1 MEYSS
6 AEEVPEDFKYVIGL
20 FLQEQ
25 RKKRLI
31 NQLHINDLSRLFQIG
46 YYLLMVSDTSI
57 NKVSENPEFKQVV
70 KLIESAIIN
79 GIVCSQLGEIL
90 EKNIGIELELISSEL
105 KLLRSKILRK
115 KVSSY
120 EFLVSL
126 GKDSDAHKL
135 FESES
140 SKPSNNKL
148 KSQYEALLSASNQI
162 KNTSFNVDINLITS
176 KLGDE
181 YPTSKIAYLICN
193 PARLSLYRLYGQDIW
208 LRFPMKW
215 AVQRISVASLY
226 DVVEEFEHG
235 IDVSHYMIDKYN
247 QKEGFDTYLNL
258 IDSLVVQHALGG
270 FDGSRKQVLRDIAA
284 AYKTECFSLCV
295 YTALPMIEGLLWDI
309 AIYIQKTG
317 GCIFNPE
324 SGAIVKGTNKVITKP
339 KIRQVVSETNLSS
352 VLDSDFIS
360 YFCSEL
366 YDERN
371 GALHG
376 RVMPDISAS
385 NAGKKILT
393 IEYLLDCIADLHQKK
408 LFKHL
413 ESSLSNS
420 YIDELLEK
428 ISKSEG

>member
-148 KSQYEALLSASNQI
+148 KSQYEVLLSASNQI

-193 PARLSLYRLYGQDIW
+193 PTRLSLYRLYGQDIW

-215 AVQRISVASLY
+215 AVQRMSVASLY
-226 DVVEEFEHG
+226 DVVEEFERG

-324 SGAIVKGTNKVITKP
+324 SGAIVKSHHK
-339 KIRQVVSETNLSS
+339 
-352 VLDSDFIS
+352 
-360 YFCSEL
+360 
-366 YDERN
+366 
-371 GALHG
+371 A
-376 RVMPDISAS
+376 
-385 NAGKKILT
+385 
-393 IEYLLDCIADLHQKK
+393 
-408 LFKHL
+408 
-413 ESSLSNS
+413 
-420 YIDELLEK
+420 
-428 ISKSEG
+428 

>member
-46 YYLLMVSDTSI
+46 YYLLMVSDISI

-148 KSQYEALLSASNQI
+148 KSQHEALLSASN
-162 KNTSFNVDINLITS
+162 
-176 KLGDE
+176 
-181 YPTSKIAYLICN
+181 
-193 PARLSLYRLYGQDIW
+193 
-208 LRFPMKW
+208 
-215 AVQRISVASLY
+215 
-226 DVVEEFEHG
+226 
-235 IDVSHYMIDKYN
+235 
-247 QKEGFDTYLNL
+247 
-258 IDSLVVQHALGG
+258 
-270 FDGSRKQVLRDIAA
+270 
-284 AYKTECFSLCV
+284 
-295 YTALPMIEGLLWDI
+295 
-309 AIYIQKTG
+309 
-317 GCIFNPE
+317 
-324 SGAIVKGTNKVITKP
+324 
-339 KIRQVVSETNLSS
+339 
-352 VLDSDFIS
+352 
-360 YFCSEL
+360 
-366 YDERN
+366 
-371 GALHG
+371 
-376 RVMPDISAS
+376 
-385 NAGKKILT
+385 
-393 IEYLLDCIADLHQKK
+393 
-408 LFKHL
+408 
-413 ESSLSNS
+413 
-420 YIDELLEK
+420 
-428 ISKSEG
+428 